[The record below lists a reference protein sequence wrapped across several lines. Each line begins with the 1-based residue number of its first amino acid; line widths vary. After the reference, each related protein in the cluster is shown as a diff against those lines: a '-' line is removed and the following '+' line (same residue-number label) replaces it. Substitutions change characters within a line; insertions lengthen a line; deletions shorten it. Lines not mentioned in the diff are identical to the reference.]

1 MNKLTLAHVTHEA
14 VDKLGGIGTVLEGM
28 ITSPVYQQHV
38 GRSILIG
45 PCATHMAVGPEHRLG
60 EDGQV
65 IYSSVDGI
73 DEAGLGAKL
82 HPIEWAF
89 GTAMVYGKR
98 KFEIP
103 GDDREGEAE
112 VLLIDTFRVNMD
124 RLALFKLKLWERF
137 QLDSSRY
144 EKAWDYEEYVRLAEP
159 AFYALM
165 ALLSDDELPCVLF
178 SHEFMGMPA
187 ALKAILDGPRHFRTV
202 FHAHECATARRIVED
217 HPGHDAMFYNALS
230 QARQQGR
237 YVGDVFGD
245 QGDKLRHALIG
256 LSHCC
261 DAVVAVGD
269 YTADEMHFLGD
280 QFDHHQIDLIYN
292 GLPAA
297 KVNITQRRKARKM
310 LCEYSEKLIGYKPDV
325 LMTHITRPVISKGL
339 WRDVQVCHELDGKLG
354 EQGKTGVLYMLT
366 SAGGVRRPQDVRK
379 MESEYDWPR
388 HHREGYPDLV
398 GPEVDLHAMIEP
410 FNAEHQNIQI
420 VLVNQFG
427 WSPQR
432 IGDRLPRQMDIAEF
446 RRAADVEFGMA
457 VYEPFGISPLEPLH
471 SGAVCVITNVCGCEG
486 FVEYVT
492 DGEGCDNVLVAD
504 FTRLDRPRSVEQ
516 LLEMTQAERD
526 QIERIEAGRIAD
538 ELIRRI
544 PMDDEARKALISSGQ
559 QLVKKMGWDQVI
571 RHKLVPVLQRVVSQA
586 PKGEV
591 AMSQS

>member
-1 MNKLTLAHVTHEA
+1 
-14 VDKLGGIGTVLEGM
+14 
-28 ITSPVYQQHV
+28 
-38 GRSILIG
+38 
-45 PCATHMAVGPEHRLG
+45 
-60 EDGQV
+60 
-65 IYSSVDGI
+65 
-73 DEAGLGAKL
+73 
-82 HPIEWAF
+82 
-89 GTAMVYGKR
+89 
-98 KFEIP
+98 
-103 GDDREGEAE
+103 
-112 VLLIDTFRVNMD
+112 
-124 RLALFKLKLWERF
+124 
-137 QLDSSRY
+137 
-144 EKAWDYEEYVRLAEP
+144 
-159 AFYALM
+159 
-165 ALLSDDELPCVLF
+165 
-178 SHEFMGMPA
+178 
-187 ALKAILDGPRHFRTV
+187 
-202 FHAHECATARRIVED
+202 
-217 HPGHDAMFYNALS
+217 
-230 QARQQGR
+230 
-237 YVGDVFGD
+237 
-245 QGDKLRHALIG
+245 
-256 LSHCC
+256 
-261 DAVVAVGD
+261 
-269 YTADEMHFLGD
+269 MHFLGD